1 MAEKSSMY
9 SLRELDQG
17 RSCSHDYPKEVEE
30 VEGGGYR
37 IRCLGCLQLGPVA
50 ESLIAARD
58 ALLSTNGKSY
68 TR

>member
-1 MAEKSSMY
+1 MAKKSTMY
-9 SLRELDQG
+9 SLREVDQG

-37 IRCLGCLQLGPVA
+37 IRCLGCLQLGPVGD
-50 ESLIAARD
+50 SLIAARE
-58 ALLSTNGKSY
+58 ALLSTYRKSY